1 MLWKISLDGRWNRS
15 ITERAQFLSTPNC
28 ATINTL
34 RGYLFNLC
42 SFLKSGHNI
51 NFNLNIFIR
60 TKRQIKR
67 WIYFQSMETI
77 K

>member
-1 MLWKISLDGRWNRS
+1 
-15 ITERAQFLSTPNC
+15 
-28 ATINTL
+28 L